1 MFVLQIR
8 PPIWKPP
15 RKKLF
20 QAQLVASSGRM
31 LLFASRNHD
40 AAFWQSLYTD
50 LVLPPENAG
59 FPQLPASEAA
69 YSHTQLLFGPCIVNP
84 HNVPRDLCWQQ
95 YKEGEEG
102 AQQQGNVTPHINHS
116 WNKTDH
122 WCANKT
128 DLDATRSYRKSVGP
142 KLFQIARVFSRL
154 WAQTRKNGRPLFV
167 IVPWNHH
174 LLLGVRGNSCV

>member
-1 MFVLQIR
+1 MMADKCLCSRLDHQSESHQG
-8 PPIWKPP
+8 
-15 RKKLF
+15 KKLF

-84 HNVPRDLCWQQ
+84 HNVPRDLC
-95 YKEGEEG
+95 
-102 AQQQGNVTPHINHS
+102 
-116 WNKTDH
+116 
-122 WCANKT
+122 
-128 DLDATRSYRKSVGP
+128 
-142 KLFQIARVFSRL
+142 
-154 WAQTRKNGRPLFV
+154 
-167 IVPWNHH
+167 
-174 LLLGVRGNSCV
+174 